1 MLVIERDF
9 AVSMMSRPPSGMASR
24 ALMHEVHD
32 DLLDLGGIGADDE
45 RENCGVRLVLIS
57 ILLPMTFSKRLMSF
71 GDVLIEID
79 VAGLQNLAAG
89 EGEELAGERGG
100 ANGLMANFIEVAME
114 ASFGVGLVH
123 AEFGPAENGADHVV
137 KIVSDAAGQLA
148 DGFEFLGL
156 TDLFF
161 QREAFGN
168 FFDDDLGAIGLAAG
182 SRARRPMR
190 RTVMTLPSQR
200 FQSTLRSVRSAA
212 PSEAKTWPRS
222 LGSQNK
228 TPVSPMAS
236 KDSMES

>member
-1 MLVIERDF
+1 MTAEIGSEIGFDF
-9 AVSMMSRPPSGMASR
+9 NTA
-24 ALMHEVHD
+24 
-32 DLLDLGGIGADDE
+32 ADDFFQE
-45 RENCGVRLVLIS
+45 ADG
-57 ILLPMTFSKRLMSF
+57 F

-89 EGEELAGERGG
+89 EGEELASERGS

-137 KIVSDAAGQLA
+137 EIVGDAAGQLA

-168 FFDDDLGAIGLAAG
+168 FLDDDLGAFGLAARIAG
-182 SRARRPMR
+182 PAGNEAHGDDFA
-190 RTVMTLPSQR
+190 V
-200 FQSTLRSVRSAA
+200 AA
-212 PSEAKTWPRS
+212 FPIDTKIGAVGGAV
-222 LGSQNK
+222 GSQDL
-228 TPVSPMAS
+228 AA
-236 KDSMES
+236 